1 MELVARVKSQ
11 LRRYQVY
18 SKPIGVDNSIIQA
31 NDLLI
36 DTNKKMVSVD
46 NRPVA
51 VTKIEYE
58 ILVLLASHPGTV
70 FSTEDIYTKIWH
82 EEATHANNTIM
93 VHIRK
98 LREKIERQP
107 RTPLS
112 YLVAFLIYSILG
124 IIFDRII
131 PIAVPNEMRYALC
144 YAISFIV
151 FVEIFFKLI
160 DFTIE
165 YIRKLRRSIQQ
176 VTSGNYGV
184 QCEVEYDDELGSL
197 AANINVLSKTL
208 LAKEKESEKLKEKER
223 AALDI
228 ERNAERQKNELITN
242 VAHDLRTPL
251 TTIVGYLE
259 LIKDDTA
266 LSKED
271 VHKYS
276 GIAYEKSI
284 RLQEMMDD
292 LFEFTKLD
300 NADIKLNKSMINL
313 SGLIMQM
320 TDEFYPSF
328 KDCNITPIVDLP
340 EENIYVQG
348 DGQLLARVFDN
359 LISNALKYGYHN
371 TDLKIEVSGDEKYAT
386 VKVINHGDTI
396 ASEDIPLLFNKFYRT
411 DSSRN
416 SKTGGTG
423 LGLAITKNIVDLHHG
438 DISVT
443 SDDQITTFIVKFNRY
458 FDQN

>member
-1 MELVARVKSQ
+1 MMQK
-11 LRRYQVY
+11 LRKLFISSFKWR
-18 SKPIGVDNSIIQA
+18 
-31 NDLLI
+31 LLI
-36 DTNKKMVSVD
+36 NIT
-46 NRPVA
+46 
-51 VTKIEYE
+51 
-58 ILVLLASHPGTV
+58 
-70 FSTEDIYTKIWH
+70 
-82 EEATHANNTIM
+82 
-93 VHIRK
+93 
-98 LREKIERQP
+98 
-107 RTPLS
+107 LS

-131 PIAVPNEMRYALC
+131 PIAAPNEMRYALC

-197 AANINVLSKTL
+197 ATNINVLSKTL

>member
-1 MELVARVKSQ
+1 MMQK
-11 LRRYQVY
+11 LRKLFISSFKWR
-18 SKPIGVDNSIIQA
+18 
-31 NDLLI
+31 LLI
-36 DTNKKMVSVD
+36 NIT
-46 NRPVA
+46 
-51 VTKIEYE
+51 
-58 ILVLLASHPGTV
+58 
-70 FSTEDIYTKIWH
+70 
-82 EEATHANNTIM
+82 
-93 VHIRK
+93 
-98 LREKIERQP
+98 
-107 RTPLS
+107 LS

-259 LIKDDTA
+259 LIKDDSA

-396 ASEDIPLLFNKFYRT
+396 APEDIPLLFNKFYRT

-438 DISVT
+438 NISVT

>member
-1 MELVARVKSQ
+1 MMQK
-11 LRRYQVY
+11 LRKLFISSFKWR
-18 SKPIGVDNSIIQA
+18 
-31 NDLLI
+31 LLI
-36 DTNKKMVSVD
+36 NIT
-46 NRPVA
+46 
-51 VTKIEYE
+51 
-58 ILVLLASHPGTV
+58 
-70 FSTEDIYTKIWH
+70 
-82 EEATHANNTIM
+82 
-93 VHIRK
+93 
-98 LREKIERQP
+98 
-107 RTPLS
+107 LS

-176 VTSGNYGV
+176 VTCGNYGV

-259 LIKDDTA
+259 LIKDDSA

>member
-1 MELVARVKSQ
+1 MMQK
-11 LRRYQVY
+11 LRKLFISSFKWR
-18 SKPIGVDNSIIQA
+18 
-31 NDLLI
+31 LLI
-36 DTNKKMVSVD
+36 NIT
-46 NRPVA
+46 
-51 VTKIEYE
+51 
-58 ILVLLASHPGTV
+58 
-70 FSTEDIYTKIWH
+70 
-82 EEATHANNTIM
+82 
-93 VHIRK
+93 
-98 LREKIERQP
+98 
-107 RTPLS
+107 LS

-396 ASEDIPLLFNKFYRT
+396 APEDIPLLFNKFYRT

-438 DISVT
+438 NISVT

>member
-1 MELVARVKSQ
+1 MMQK
-11 LRRYQVY
+11 LRKLFISSFKWR
-18 SKPIGVDNSIIQA
+18 
-31 NDLLI
+31 LLI
-36 DTNKKMVSVD
+36 NIT
-46 NRPVA
+46 
-51 VTKIEYE
+51 
-58 ILVLLASHPGTV
+58 
-70 FSTEDIYTKIWH
+70 
-82 EEATHANNTIM
+82 
-93 VHIRK
+93 
-98 LREKIERQP
+98 
-107 RTPLS
+107 LS

-144 YAISFIV
+144 YAVSFIV

-371 TDLKIEVSGDEKYAT
+371 TDLKIEVSGDEKYAI

>member
-1 MELVARVKSQ
+1 MMQK
-11 LRRYQVY
+11 LRKLFISSFKWR
-18 SKPIGVDNSIIQA
+18 
-31 NDLLI
+31 LLI
-36 DTNKKMVSVD
+36 NIT
-46 NRPVA
+46 
-51 VTKIEYE
+51 
-58 ILVLLASHPGTV
+58 
-70 FSTEDIYTKIWH
+70 
-82 EEATHANNTIM
+82 
-93 VHIRK
+93 
-98 LREKIERQP
+98 
-107 RTPLS
+107 LS

-259 LIKDDTA
+259 LIKDDSA

-443 SDDQITTFIVKFNRY
+443 SDDQITTFIVKFNRH

>member
-1 MELVARVKSQ
+1 MMQK
-11 LRRYQVY
+11 LRKLFISSFKWR
-18 SKPIGVDNSIIQA
+18 
-31 NDLLI
+31 LLI
-36 DTNKKMVSVD
+36 NIT
-46 NRPVA
+46 
-51 VTKIEYE
+51 
-58 ILVLLASHPGTV
+58 
-70 FSTEDIYTKIWH
+70 
-82 EEATHANNTIM
+82 
-93 VHIRK
+93 
-98 LREKIERQP
+98 
-107 RTPLS
+107 LS

-242 VAHDLRTPL
+242 IAHDLRTPL

>member
-1 MELVARVKSQ
+1 MMQK
-11 LRRYQVY
+11 LRKLFISSFKWR
-18 SKPIGVDNSIIQA
+18 
-31 NDLLI
+31 LLI
-36 DTNKKMVSVD
+36 NIT
-46 NRPVA
+46 
-51 VTKIEYE
+51 
-58 ILVLLASHPGTV
+58 
-70 FSTEDIYTKIWH
+70 
-82 EEATHANNTIM
+82 
-93 VHIRK
+93 
-98 LREKIERQP
+98 
-107 RTPLS
+107 LS

-131 PIAVPNEMRYALC
+131 HIAVPNEMRYALC
-144 YAISFIV
+144 YAISFII

-396 ASEDIPLLFNKFYRT
+396 APEDIPLLFNKFYRT

>member
-1 MELVARVKSQ
+1 MMQK
-11 LRRYQVY
+11 LRKLFISSFKWR
-18 SKPIGVDNSIIQA
+18 
-31 NDLLI
+31 LLI
-36 DTNKKMVSVD
+36 NIT
-46 NRPVA
+46 
-51 VTKIEYE
+51 
-58 ILVLLASHPGTV
+58 
-70 FSTEDIYTKIWH
+70 
-82 EEATHANNTIM
+82 
-93 VHIRK
+93 
-98 LREKIERQP
+98 
-107 RTPLS
+107 LS

-259 LIKDDTA
+259 LIKDDTV

>member
-1 MELVARVKSQ
+1 MMQK
-11 LRRYQVY
+11 LRKLFISSFKWR
-18 SKPIGVDNSIIQA
+18 
-31 NDLLI
+31 LLI
-36 DTNKKMVSVD
+36 NIT
-46 NRPVA
+46 
-51 VTKIEYE
+51 
-58 ILVLLASHPGTV
+58 
-70 FSTEDIYTKIWH
+70 
-82 EEATHANNTIM
+82 
-93 VHIRK
+93 
-98 LREKIERQP
+98 
-107 RTPLS
+107 LS

-396 ASEDIPLLFNKFYRT
+396 APDDIPLLFNKFYRT

>member
-1 MELVARVKSQ
+1 MMQK
-11 LRRYQVY
+11 LRKLFISSFKWR
-18 SKPIGVDNSIIQA
+18 
-31 NDLLI
+31 LLI
-36 DTNKKMVSVD
+36 NIT
-46 NRPVA
+46 
-51 VTKIEYE
+51 
-58 ILVLLASHPGTV
+58 
-70 FSTEDIYTKIWH
+70 
-82 EEATHANNTIM
+82 
-93 VHIRK
+93 
-98 LREKIERQP
+98 
-107 RTPLS
+107 LS

-124 IIFDRII
+124 IVFDRII

-396 ASEDIPLLFNKFYRT
+396 ASEYIPLLFNKFYRT

>member
-1 MELVARVKSQ
+1 MMQK
-11 LRRYQVY
+11 LRKLFISSFKWR
-18 SKPIGVDNSIIQA
+18 
-31 NDLLI
+31 LLI
-36 DTNKKMVSVD
+36 NIT
-46 NRPVA
+46 
-51 VTKIEYE
+51 
-58 ILVLLASHPGTV
+58 
-70 FSTEDIYTKIWH
+70 
-82 EEATHANNTIM
+82 
-93 VHIRK
+93 
-98 LREKIERQP
+98 
-107 RTPLS
+107 LS

-151 FVEIFFKLI
+151 FVEIFLKLI

-292 LFEFTKLD
+292 LFELTKLD

-371 TDLKIEVSGDEKYAT
+371 TDLKIEVSCDEKYAI

>member
-1 MELVARVKSQ
+1 MMQK
-11 LRRYQVY
+11 LRKLFISSFKWR
-18 SKPIGVDNSIIQA
+18 
-31 NDLLI
+31 LLI
-36 DTNKKMVSVD
+36 NIT
-46 NRPVA
+46 
-51 VTKIEYE
+51 
-58 ILVLLASHPGTV
+58 
-70 FSTEDIYTKIWH
+70 
-82 EEATHANNTIM
+82 
-93 VHIRK
+93 
-98 LREKIERQP
+98 
-107 RTPLS
+107 LS

-271 VHKYS
+271 VHKYF

>member
-1 MELVARVKSQ
+1 MMQK
-11 LRRYQVY
+11 LRKLFISSFKWR
-18 SKPIGVDNSIIQA
+18 
-31 NDLLI
+31 LLI
-36 DTNKKMVSVD
+36 NIT
-46 NRPVA
+46 
-51 VTKIEYE
+51 
-58 ILVLLASHPGTV
+58 
-70 FSTEDIYTKIWH
+70 
-82 EEATHANNTIM
+82 
-93 VHIRK
+93 
-98 LREKIERQP
+98 
-107 RTPLS
+107 LS

-371 TDLKIEVSGDEKYAT
+371 TDLKIEVSVDEKYAT

>member
-1 MELVARVKSQ
+1 MMQK
-11 LRRYQVY
+11 LRKLFISSFKWR
-18 SKPIGVDNSIIQA
+18 
-31 NDLLI
+31 LLI
-36 DTNKKMVSVD
+36 NIT
-46 NRPVA
+46 
-51 VTKIEYE
+51 
-58 ILVLLASHPGTV
+58 
-70 FSTEDIYTKIWH
+70 
-82 EEATHANNTIM
+82 
-93 VHIRK
+93 
-98 LREKIERQP
+98 
-107 RTPLS
+107 LS

-184 QCEVEYDDELGSL
+184 QCEVEYDDDLGSL

>member
-1 MELVARVKSQ
+1 MMQK
-11 LRRYQVY
+11 LRKLFISSFKWR
-18 SKPIGVDNSIIQA
+18 
-31 NDLLI
+31 LLI
-36 DTNKKMVSVD
+36 NIT
-46 NRPVA
+46 
-51 VTKIEYE
+51 
-58 ILVLLASHPGTV
+58 
-70 FSTEDIYTKIWH
+70 
-82 EEATHANNTIM
+82 
-93 VHIRK
+93 
-98 LREKIERQP
+98 
-107 RTPLS
+107 LS

-131 PIAVPNEMRYALC
+131 PIAVPNERRYALC

-371 TDLKIEVSGDEKYAT
+371 TDLKIEVSGDKKYAT

>member
-1 MELVARVKSQ
+1 MMQKLKKLFISSFKWR
-11 LRRYQVY
+11 
-18 SKPIGVDNSIIQA
+18 
-31 NDLLI
+31 LLI
-36 DTNKKMVSVD
+36 NIT
-46 NRPVA
+46 
-51 VTKIEYE
+51 
-58 ILVLLASHPGTV
+58 
-70 FSTEDIYTKIWH
+70 
-82 EEATHANNTIM
+82 
-93 VHIRK
+93 
-98 LREKIERQP
+98 
-107 RTPLS
+107 LS

>member
-1 MELVARVKSQ
+1 MMQK
-11 LRRYQVY
+11 LRKLFISSFKWR
-18 SKPIGVDNSIIQA
+18 
-31 NDLLI
+31 LLI
-36 DTNKKMVSVD
+36 NIT
-46 NRPVA
+46 
-51 VTKIEYE
+51 
-58 ILVLLASHPGTV
+58 
-70 FSTEDIYTKIWH
+70 
-82 EEATHANNTIM
+82 
-93 VHIRK
+93 
-98 LREKIERQP
+98 
-107 RTPLS
+107 LS

-124 IIFDRII
+124 ILFDRII

>member
-1 MELVARVKSQ
+1 MMQK
-11 LRRYQVY
+11 LRKLFISSFKWR
-18 SKPIGVDNSIIQA
+18 
-31 NDLLI
+31 LLI
-36 DTNKKMVSVD
+36 NIT
-46 NRPVA
+46 
-51 VTKIEYE
+51 
-58 ILVLLASHPGTV
+58 
-70 FSTEDIYTKIWH
+70 
-82 EEATHANNTIM
+82 
-93 VHIRK
+93 
-98 LREKIERQP
+98 
-107 RTPLS
+107 LS

-328 KDCNITPIVDLP
+328 KACNITPIVDLP

>member
-1 MELVARVKSQ
+1 MMQK
-11 LRRYQVY
+11 LRKLFISSFKWR
-18 SKPIGVDNSIIQA
+18 
-31 NDLLI
+31 LLI
-36 DTNKKMVSVD
+36 NIT
-46 NRPVA
+46 
-51 VTKIEYE
+51 
-58 ILVLLASHPGTV
+58 
-70 FSTEDIYTKIWH
+70 
-82 EEATHANNTIM
+82 
-93 VHIRK
+93 
-98 LREKIERQP
+98 
-107 RTPLS
+107 LS

-184 QCEVEYDDELGSL
+184 ECEVEYDDELGSL

-259 LIKDDTA
+259 LIKDDSA

>member
-1 MELVARVKSQ
+1 MMQK
-11 LRRYQVY
+11 LRKLFISSFKWR
-18 SKPIGVDNSIIQA
+18 
-31 NDLLI
+31 LLI
-36 DTNKKMVSVD
+36 NIT
-46 NRPVA
+46 
-51 VTKIEYE
+51 
-58 ILVLLASHPGTV
+58 
-70 FSTEDIYTKIWH
+70 
-82 EEATHANNTIM
+82 
-93 VHIRK
+93 
-98 LREKIERQP
+98 
-107 RTPLS
+107 LS

-208 LAKEKESEKLKEKER
+208 LAKERESEKLKEKER

-259 LIKDDTA
+259 LIKDDSA

-396 ASEDIPLLFNKFYRT
+396 APEDIPLLFNKFYRT

>member
-1 MELVARVKSQ
+1 MMQK
-11 LRRYQVY
+11 LRKLFISSFKWR
-18 SKPIGVDNSIIQA
+18 
-31 NDLLI
+31 LLI
-36 DTNKKMVSVD
+36 NIT
-46 NRPVA
+46 
-51 VTKIEYE
+51 
-58 ILVLLASHPGTV
+58 
-70 FSTEDIYTKIWH
+70 
-82 EEATHANNTIM
+82 
-93 VHIRK
+93 
-98 LREKIERQP
+98 
-107 RTPLS
+107 LS

-223 AALDI
+223 AALDV

-259 LIKDDTA
+259 LIKDDSA

-396 ASEDIPLLFNKFYRT
+396 APEDIPLLFNKFYRT

-443 SDDQITTFIVKFNRY
+443 SDDQITAFIVKFNRY

>member
-1 MELVARVKSQ
+1 MMQK
-11 LRRYQVY
+11 LRKLFISSFKWR
-18 SKPIGVDNSIIQA
+18 
-31 NDLLI
+31 LLI
-36 DTNKKMVSVD
+36 NIT
-46 NRPVA
+46 
-51 VTKIEYE
+51 
-58 ILVLLASHPGTV
+58 
-70 FSTEDIYTKIWH
+70 
-82 EEATHANNTIM
+82 
-93 VHIRK
+93 
-98 LREKIERQP
+98 
-107 RTPLS
+107 LS
-112 YLVAFLIYSILG
+112 YLIAFLIYSILG

-396 ASEDIPLLFNKFYRT
+396 APEDIPLLFNKFYRT

>member
-1 MELVARVKSQ
+1 MMQK
-11 LRRYQVY
+11 LRKLFISSFKWR
-18 SKPIGVDNSIIQA
+18 
-31 NDLLI
+31 LLI
-36 DTNKKMVSVD
+36 NIT
-46 NRPVA
+46 
-51 VTKIEYE
+51 
-58 ILVLLASHPGTV
+58 
-70 FSTEDIYTKIWH
+70 
-82 EEATHANNTIM
+82 
-93 VHIRK
+93 
-98 LREKIERQP
+98 
-107 RTPLS
+107 LS

-131 PIAVPNEMRYALC
+131 PIAVPNEMRYALG

-371 TDLKIEVSGDEKYAT
+371 TDLKIEVSGDEKYAI

>member
-1 MELVARVKSQ
+1 MMQK
-11 LRRYQVY
+11 LRKLFISSFKWR
-18 SKPIGVDNSIIQA
+18 
-31 NDLLI
+31 LLI
-36 DTNKKMVSVD
+36 NIT
-46 NRPVA
+46 
-51 VTKIEYE
+51 
-58 ILVLLASHPGTV
+58 
-70 FSTEDIYTKIWH
+70 
-82 EEATHANNTIM
+82 
-93 VHIRK
+93 
-98 LREKIERQP
+98 
-107 RTPLS
+107 LS

-165 YIRKLRRSIQQ
+165 YIRKLRHSIQQ

-396 ASEDIPLLFNKFYRT
+396 APEDIPLLFNKFYRT

>member
-1 MELVARVKSQ
+1 MMQK
-11 LRRYQVY
+11 LRKLFISSFKWR
-18 SKPIGVDNSIIQA
+18 
-31 NDLLI
+31 LLI
-36 DTNKKMVSVD
+36 NIT
-46 NRPVA
+46 
-51 VTKIEYE
+51 
-58 ILVLLASHPGTV
+58 
-70 FSTEDIYTKIWH
+70 
-82 EEATHANNTIM
+82 
-93 VHIRK
+93 
-98 LREKIERQP
+98 
-107 RTPLS
+107 LS

-124 IIFDRII
+124 IVFDRII

-328 KDCNITPIVDLP
+328 KDCNIIPIVDLP

-371 TDLKIEVSGDEKYAT
+371 TDLKIEVSGDEKYAI

-396 ASEDIPLLFNKFYRT
+396 APEDIPLLFNKFYRT

>member
-1 MELVARVKSQ
+1 MMQK
-11 LRRYQVY
+11 LRKLFISSFKWR
-18 SKPIGVDNSIIQA
+18 
-31 NDLLI
+31 LLI
-36 DTNKKMVSVD
+36 NIT
-46 NRPVA
+46 
-51 VTKIEYE
+51 
-58 ILVLLASHPGTV
+58 
-70 FSTEDIYTKIWH
+70 
-82 EEATHANNTIM
+82 
-93 VHIRK
+93 
-98 LREKIERQP
+98 
-107 RTPLS
+107 LS

-208 LAKEKESEKLKEKER
+208 LEKEKESEKLKEKER

-259 LIKDDTA
+259 LIKDDSA

>member
-1 MELVARVKSQ
+1 MMQK
-11 LRRYQVY
+11 LRKLFISSFKWR
-18 SKPIGVDNSIIQA
+18 
-31 NDLLI
+31 LLI
-36 DTNKKMVSVD
+36 NIT
-46 NRPVA
+46 
-51 VTKIEYE
+51 
-58 ILVLLASHPGTV
+58 
-70 FSTEDIYTKIWH
+70 
-82 EEATHANNTIM
+82 
-93 VHIRK
+93 
-98 LREKIERQP
+98 
-107 RTPLS
+107 LS

-131 PIAVPNEMRYALC
+131 PLAVPNEMRYALC

-371 TDLKIEVSGDEKYAT
+371 TDLKIEVSGDEKYAI

>member
-1 MELVARVKSQ
+1 MMQK
-11 LRRYQVY
+11 
-18 SKPIGVDNSIIQA
+18 
-31 NDLLI
+31 
-36 DTNKKMVSVD
+36 
-46 NRPVA
+46 
-51 VTKIEYE
+51 
-58 ILVLLASHPGTV
+58 
-70 FSTEDIYTKIWH
+70 
-82 EEATHANNTIM
+82 
-93 VHIRK
+93 IRK
-98 LREKIERQP
+98 LFISSFKWRLLINI
-107 RTPLS
+107 TLS

-284 RLQEMMDD
+284 RLQEMMDN

>member
-1 MELVARVKSQ
+1 MMQK
-11 LRRYQVY
+11 LRKLFISSFKWR
-18 SKPIGVDNSIIQA
+18 
-31 NDLLI
+31 LLI
-36 DTNKKMVSVD
+36 NIT
-46 NRPVA
+46 
-51 VTKIEYE
+51 
-58 ILVLLASHPGTV
+58 
-70 FSTEDIYTKIWH
+70 
-82 EEATHANNTIM
+82 
-93 VHIRK
+93 
-98 LREKIERQP
+98 
-107 RTPLS
+107 LS

-165 YIRKLRRSIQQ
+165 YVRKLRRSIQQ

>member
-1 MELVARVKSQ
+1 MMQK
-11 LRRYQVY
+11 LRKLFISSFKWR
-18 SKPIGVDNSIIQA
+18 
-31 NDLLI
+31 LLI
-36 DTNKKMVSVD
+36 NIT
-46 NRPVA
+46 
-51 VTKIEYE
+51 
-58 ILVLLASHPGTV
+58 
-70 FSTEDIYTKIWH
+70 
-82 EEATHANNTIM
+82 
-93 VHIRK
+93 
-98 LREKIERQP
+98 
-107 RTPLS
+107 LS

-396 ASEDIPLLFNKFYRT
+396 APEDIPLLFNKFYRT

-416 SKTGGTG
+416 SKTGCTG

>member
-1 MELVARVKSQ
+1 MMQK
-11 LRRYQVY
+11 LRKLFISSFKWR
-18 SKPIGVDNSIIQA
+18 
-31 NDLLI
+31 LLI
-36 DTNKKMVSVD
+36 NIT
-46 NRPVA
+46 
-51 VTKIEYE
+51 
-58 ILVLLASHPGTV
+58 
-70 FSTEDIYTKIWH
+70 
-82 EEATHANNTIM
+82 
-93 VHIRK
+93 
-98 LREKIERQP
+98 
-107 RTPLS
+107 LS

-242 VAHDLRTPL
+242 LAHDLRTPL

-396 ASEDIPLLFNKFYRT
+396 APEDIPLLFNKFYRT

>member
-1 MELVARVKSQ
+1 MMQK
-11 LRRYQVY
+11 LRKLFISSFKWR
-18 SKPIGVDNSIIQA
+18 
-31 NDLLI
+31 LLI
-36 DTNKKMVSVD
+36 NIT
-46 NRPVA
+46 
-51 VTKIEYE
+51 
-58 ILVLLASHPGTV
+58 
-70 FSTEDIYTKIWH
+70 
-82 EEATHANNTIM
+82 
-93 VHIRK
+93 
-98 LREKIERQP
+98 
-107 RTPLS
+107 LS

-284 RLQEMMDD
+284 RLQEMIDD

-396 ASEDIPLLFNKFYRT
+396 APEDIPLLFNKFYRT

>member
-1 MELVARVKSQ
+1 MMQK
-11 LRRYQVY
+11 LRKLFISSFKWR
-18 SKPIGVDNSIIQA
+18 
-31 NDLLI
+31 LLI
-36 DTNKKMVSVD
+36 NIT
-46 NRPVA
+46 
-51 VTKIEYE
+51 
-58 ILVLLASHPGTV
+58 
-70 FSTEDIYTKIWH
+70 
-82 EEATHANNTIM
+82 
-93 VHIRK
+93 
-98 LREKIERQP
+98 
-107 RTPLS
+107 LS

-259 LIKDDTA
+259 LIKDDSA

-396 ASEDIPLLFNKFYRT
+396 APEDIPLLFNKFYRT

-458 FDQN
+458 FNQN

>member
-1 MELVARVKSQ
+1 MMQK
-11 LRRYQVY
+11 LRKLFISSFKWR
-18 SKPIGVDNSIIQA
+18 
-31 NDLLI
+31 LLI
-36 DTNKKMVSVD
+36 NIT
-46 NRPVA
+46 
-51 VTKIEYE
+51 
-58 ILVLLASHPGTV
+58 
-70 FSTEDIYTKIWH
+70 
-82 EEATHANNTIM
+82 
-93 VHIRK
+93 
-98 LREKIERQP
+98 
-107 RTPLS
+107 LS

-259 LIKDDTA
+259 LIKDDSA

-300 NADIKLNKSMINL
+300 NADIKLNRSMINL

>member
-1 MELVARVKSQ
+1 MMQK
-11 LRRYQVY
+11 LRKLFISSFKWR
-18 SKPIGVDNSIIQA
+18 
-31 NDLLI
+31 LLI
-36 DTNKKMVSVD
+36 NIT
-46 NRPVA
+46 
-51 VTKIEYE
+51 
-58 ILVLLASHPGTV
+58 
-70 FSTEDIYTKIWH
+70 
-82 EEATHANNTIM
+82 
-93 VHIRK
+93 
-98 LREKIERQP
+98 
-107 RTPLS
+107 LS

-124 IIFDRII
+124 IVFDRII
-131 PIAVPNEMRYALC
+131 PISVPNEMRYALC

-300 NADIKLNKSMINL
+300 NTDIKLNKSMINL

-328 KDCNITPIVDLP
+328 KDCNITPIMNLP
-340 EENIYVQG
+340 EEDIYVQG

-396 ASEDIPLLFNKFYRT
+396 APEDLPLLFNKFYRT

>member
-1 MELVARVKSQ
+1 MMQK
-11 LRRYQVY
+11 LRKLFISSFKWR
-18 SKPIGVDNSIIQA
+18 
-31 NDLLI
+31 LLI
-36 DTNKKMVSVD
+36 NIT
-46 NRPVA
+46 
-51 VTKIEYE
+51 
-58 ILVLLASHPGTV
+58 
-70 FSTEDIYTKIWH
+70 
-82 EEATHANNTIM
+82 
-93 VHIRK
+93 
-98 LREKIERQP
+98 
-107 RTPLS
+107 LS

-197 AANINVLSKTL
+197 AANINILSKTL

-259 LIKDDTA
+259 LIKDDSA

-396 ASEDIPLLFNKFYRT
+396 APEDIPLLFNKFYRT

>member
-1 MELVARVKSQ
+1 MMQK
-11 LRRYQVY
+11 LRKLFISSFKWR
-18 SKPIGVDNSIIQA
+18 
-31 NDLLI
+31 LLI
-36 DTNKKMVSVD
+36 NIT
-46 NRPVA
+46 
-51 VTKIEYE
+51 
-58 ILVLLASHPGTV
+58 
-70 FSTEDIYTKIWH
+70 
-82 EEATHANNTIM
+82 
-93 VHIRK
+93 
-98 LREKIERQP
+98 
-107 RTPLS
+107 LS

-259 LIKDDTA
+259 LIKDDSA

-271 VHKYS
+271 AHKYS

>member
-1 MELVARVKSQ
+1 MMQK
-11 LRRYQVY
+11 LRKLFISSFKWR
-18 SKPIGVDNSIIQA
+18 
-31 NDLLI
+31 LLI
-36 DTNKKMVSVD
+36 NIT
-46 NRPVA
+46 
-51 VTKIEYE
+51 
-58 ILVLLASHPGTV
+58 
-70 FSTEDIYTKIWH
+70 
-82 EEATHANNTIM
+82 
-93 VHIRK
+93 
-98 LREKIERQP
+98 
-107 RTPLS
+107 LS

-443 SDDQITTFIVKFNRY
+443 SNDQITTFIVKFNRY